1 MSGGYVLSAL
11 CFAAIS
17 LVTCE
22 ISCRN
27 EAGASVDWFVVY
39 KLPIRRI
46 NATAG
51 PGLEY
56 LYLDSTSQ
64 TWEVSRFLIN
74 MSQGAVG
81 RTLQQLYQSYNTNDT
96 AYMMYNDS
104 PPGTN
109 NYTTQRGHSKGTL
122 FFDRFQGFWLIHS
135 VPHFPPF
142 PEDGF
147 GYPHTG
153 QQYGQSAICVTYRYD
168 QFKEIASQ
176 LLYYN
181 PNAYNCSVPDLY
193 HKELWSLLRICQGKS
208 FPWIETTRLVP
219 LESAQGEVFLN
230 FAKSKYFVDD
240 IYAAWIAQKL
250 GSDLLSETWQPAGME
265 LPSNCSLPRHVY
277 NIKRLALPKISFYSL
292 YDHSKWCVSKLGEDA
307 WTCIGDLNRY
317 PAQKWRSGGFI
328 CTQNAVI
335 YRAFSGM
342 VAYYKA
348 CQNSTVY
355 TDDSTYSH

>member
-109 NYTTQRGHSKGTL
+109 NYTTQRGHSK
-122 FFDRFQGFWLIHS
+122 
-135 VPHFPPF
+135 
-142 PEDGF
+142 
-147 GYPHTG
+147 
-153 QQYGQSAICVTYRYD
+153 
-168 QFKEIASQ
+168 ASQ

-230 FAKSKYFVDD
+230 FAKSKYFVDAD